1 VAANTSLESFEA
13 QHLIHGHTHHPDQ
26 HALENGRE
34 RLVLSDWDL
43 GANLARADV
52 LRLAYTSAQAHT
64 VTVRRIAP
72 TEACLIAS
80 TPAG

>member
-1 VAANTSLESFEA
+1 VAANASLESFDA
-13 QHLIHGHTHHPDQ
+13 QHLIHGHTHRPGQ

-43 GANLARADV
+43 GARPARAEV
-52 LRLAYTSAQAHT
+52 LRLAYTSAHT
-64 VTVRRIAP
+64 VTVRRISP
-72 TEACLIAS
+72 TEAGLIAP